1 MSRDQPGERWA
12 SGSSLASHCQGIR
25 PQTTVYQVPEGG
37 QAFQTSW
44 YFLSSLTSNWLSS
57 YSGSKVTTH
66 TSSMSSW
73 STWSSALLVLLLP
86 DSLHACLHI
95 VWCGPEPGLPASTK
109 HLTLLVLKSRKWKW
123 KKYRGKLS
131 NQELSP
137 PCLDVDQPCLWH
149 GSSPKRLGI
158 LRLKTTRFVMRQRH

>member
-25 PQTTVYQVPEGG
+25 PQFIRFRREDRHSRHHDI
-37 QAFQTSW
+37 F
-44 YFLSSLTSNWLSS
+44 
-57 YSGSKVTTH
+57 
-66 TSSMSSW
+66 
-73 STWSSALLVLLLP
+73 
-86 DSLHACLHI
+86 SLHWHQIDYIKSQWKRSNHTYLFTEFLEYMEQCFAGAVASWQPTCLHI

-137 PCLDVDQPCLWH
+137 SCLDVDQLCLWH

-158 LRLKTTRFVMRQRH
+158 LRQKTTSFVMRQRH